1 MKAMNKMF
9 ATLAAALTSVTGG
22 ALALIGMPGDSPP
35 HAIEASSNCEDLSIV
50 HVRFDKILNPITAED
65 SFNYMIGGLTIVM
78 ITLQPD
84 QQTAELRLDSPLT
97 PNVTYDL
104 TLNDITDL
112 AGNALYPNPTRL
124 TFTAAAGPRLSIT
137 RDDMCVDI
145 SWPASSTEFTLQQ
158 NLTAVTNGW
167 SNVTNT
173 VIVISSENHVKIS
186 PIEGNRFFRLIRP
199 CPVPP

>member
-1 MKAMNKMF
+1 MKAMNKTL
-9 ATLAAALTSVTGG
+9 ATLTVALTSVTGG
-22 ALALIGMPGDSPP
+22 ALAPIEMPENSPP

-50 HVRFDKILNPITAED
+50 RVRFDKVVDPITAED
-65 SFNYMIGGLTIVM
+65 SFNYMLGGLTISLV
-78 ITLQPD
+78 TLQPD

-104 TLNDITDL
+104 RLNDITDL

-124 TFTAAAGPRLSIT
+124 TFAAAAGPGLSIT
-137 RDDMCVDI
+137 RDEMCIDI

-173 VIVISSENHVKIS
+173 VIVIGSENHVKIS
-186 PIEGNRFFRLIRP
+186 PIEGNRFFRLFHP
-199 CPVPP
+199 CPVQP